1 MATFNEIQLEIADM
15 LAIPDEELTDERKA
29 LLEAYLEELAEMERE
44 KIDSF
49 AQFAKLELE
58 RAENIEE
65 EGRRLSAKA
74 RAIKN
79 RIQYL
84 KSRYLGIMR
93 ARGLKKIAGKIYTV
107 SVRETDVVCIQDP
120 HAVPAEF
127 WREKTERS
135 VDKLAIRDL
144 LKQGGEVPGCAL
156 EPSFSLQMR

>member
-15 LAIPDEELTDERKA
+15 LAIPDEELTDEQRE
-29 LLEAYLEELAEMERE
+29 LLEAYLDDLAAMEQE

-58 RAENIEE
+58 RAESIEE

-79 RIQYL
+79 RVQYL

-107 SVRETDVVCIQDP
+107 SARETDVVCIQDP
-120 HAVPAEF
+120 HAVPPCF
-127 WREKTERS
+127 WHEKVERS
-135 VDKLAIRDL
+135 VDKLAVRDI

-156 EPSFSLQMR
+156 ESSFSLQIR

>member
-15 LAIPDEELTDERKA
+15 LAIPDEELTDGQKA

-74 RAIKN
+74 HAIKN

-93 ARGLKKIAGKIYTV
+93 ARGLQKISGKAYTV
-107 SVRETDVVCIQDP
+107 SVRKTDAVCVQDP

-127 WREKTERS
+127 WREKTERN
-135 VDKLAIRDL
+135 VDKLAIRDI

-156 EPSFSLQMR
+156 ESSFSLQIR